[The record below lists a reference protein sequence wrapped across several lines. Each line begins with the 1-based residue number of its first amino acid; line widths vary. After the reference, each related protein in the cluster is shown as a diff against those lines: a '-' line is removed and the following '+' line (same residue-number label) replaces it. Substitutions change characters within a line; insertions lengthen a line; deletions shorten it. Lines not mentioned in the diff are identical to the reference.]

1 MNRKL
6 AIVLFAAGFMVSCAP
21 LSREIMNQVDD
32 TLTYQVVQQDPD
44 WYVGKMVL
52 WGGVIV
58 EITNKQSETDLKV
71 RQTELDVEKR
81 PKDLDRSAGRFIVRY
96 AGFLDPAIYRAGR
109 LITVAGKVDGRE
121 AHPMGNIQY
130 FYPVLQTKEIHLWE
144 SQEYMRPAYPYYWDY
159 PYWHRHPWGW
169 YWPW

>member
-1 MNRKL
+1 MNGRL
-6 AIVLFAAGFMVSCAP
+6 VIVLFAAGFLVSCAP
-21 LSREIMNQVDD
+21 LSREIMSQVDN
-32 TLTYQVVQQDPD
+32 TLTYQVVQQNPER
-44 WYVGKMVL
+44 YVGKIVL

-58 EITNKQSETDLKV
+58 EVTNKEGETDIKV

-109 LITVAGKVDGRE
+109 LITVAGQVAGKE
-121 AHPMGNIQY
+121 AHPLGNIQY
-130 FYPVLQTKEIHLWE
+130 SYPVLEAKEIYLWE
-144 SQEYMRPAYPYYWDY
+144 VQEYMRPTYPYYWNY
-159 PYWHRHPWGW
+159 PYWWGRYPWW